1 MWFIKGLGRICEVTS
16 WLIRMEGDV
25 CRNMRWDVISP
36 FGCRRCLWQQH
47 IAESHS
53 SSSCFHLRCTGN
65 AKLQFYGNNAGSH
78 AVLLHY
84 GCESSSVLDAT
95 TVAHSPAVPGW
106 WIWPRS
112 HLDHLT
118 CCINQGALMPHIS
131 QASLISLAILFS
143 SKSSLVTQENDHIPI
158 SASSNGHSPH
168 LQSSVDVF

>member
-16 WLIRMEGDV
+16 WLIRMKGDV
-25 CRNMRWDVISP
+25 CRNMWWDVISP

-65 AKLQFYGNNAGSH
+65 AKLQFYGNDAASH

-95 TVAHSPAVPGW
+95 SRTQSCCARLMNMAEESFGPSNLLHKSRGSYAPYFPGFPHLLGHSVLQQIITGYSRKW
-106 WIWPRS
+106 S
-112 HLDHLT
+112 YS
-118 CCINQGALMPHIS
+118 HIS
-131 QASLISLAILFS
+131 LIKWAFPPTHR
-143 SKSSLVTQENDHIPI
+143 VQ
-158 SASSNGHSPH
+158 
-168 LQSSVDVF
+168 